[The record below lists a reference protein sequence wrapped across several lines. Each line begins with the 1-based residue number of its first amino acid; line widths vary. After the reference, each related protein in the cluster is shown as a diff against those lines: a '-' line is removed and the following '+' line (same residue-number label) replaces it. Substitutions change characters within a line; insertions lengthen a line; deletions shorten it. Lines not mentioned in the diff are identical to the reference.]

1 MDRATKRWTGLG
13 LLAAAGAGLLLA
25 ACGGGTTAQIG
36 PTAALLAPGYLSSS
50 TDEVGFIQ
58 WTTQGS
64 SVSGSY
70 NRVYTTGGVPN
81 QTTQTVQGTAG
92 GTVNGSRVSVNIS
105 GQGPDFG
112 NLGGGALTINFPQ
125 RDGTLRA
132 LSFRPATADDYNRAV
147 LGLQD
152 QVASANSAEV
162 QRERAAAAQAAQQ
175 QPTTTFPTTPTT
187 TPQGTVPGPSGRL
200 YRVVQGVVIRDSA
213 SGSGNALGSIP
224 TGSMVGVLCK
234 VVGET
239 ITGPYGPDSSW
250 DRVTVNGVSGYV
262 TDEWIDTEQD
272 EFDASKVPSC

>member
-1 MDRATKRWTGLG
+1 
-13 LLAAAGAGLLLA
+13 
-25 ACGGGTTAQIG
+25 
-36 PTAALLAPGYLSSS
+36 
-50 TDEVGFIQ
+50 
-58 WTTQGS
+58 
-64 SVSGSY
+64 
-70 NRVYTTGGVPN
+70 VYATGGVPN
-81 QTTQTVQGTAG
+81 QSTQTQQGTAG
-92 GTVNGSRVSVNIS
+92 GTVNGSRVSVNIG

-132 LSFRPATADDYNRAV
+132 MIFRPATADDYNQAV
-147 LGLQD
+147 HQLND
-152 QVASANSAEV
+152 QVVSANSAEV

-187 TPQGTVPGPSGRL
+187 TTQGTVPGPSGRL

-250 DRVTVNGVSGYV
+250 DRVTFNGVSGYV